1 MAADLVTNINWPGS
15 GSAIS
20 GSTPFGIY
28 DTDSIFQSDGP
39 RVADWVAKRLGY
51 PVQNVELLPEN
62 IYACFEES
70 INEYGAQVNQFNIRN
85 HLSNL
90 MGQST
95 GSNFTNN
102 YVEGTNMGS
111 LIKIANAYG
120 QEAEVGGYTT
130 QKSGSVLTSIGV
142 SKYDLNHLWADVSES
157 GQRIEVKKVYY
168 ENTPAISRFFDPYAV
183 SAKGTLNLMDEFGFS
198 SFSPAAQFVMM
209 PIYEDLLRIQA
220 IEFNDQ
226 VRRSAY
232 SFNIVNNQLHI
243 FPIPTEKT
251 PAKIWFEYVVVED
264 RDANSIQKKPGTV
277 SSYSNVNY
285 DTIPYRTINSVGK
298 QWIWKYTLAL
308 SKELLGA
315 IREKYGTI
323 PIPEGEVSLDGA
335 ALRAE
340 AQNDKDRLYEQLRQN
355 LEELS
360 RPKQMEYKMQEAENV
375 QKMLN
380 KIPMPFYIG

>member
-28 DTDSIFQSDGP
+28 DTDTNFQSDGP
-39 RVADWVAKRLGY
+39 RVADWCAKRLGY
-51 PVQNVELLPEN
+51 PIQNIELLPDN

-70 INEYGAQVNQFNIRN
+70 VSEYSAQVNQFNIRN
-85 HLSNL
+85 NLSNL
-90 MGQST
+90 MGQATS
-95 GSNFTNN
+95 SNFTNT

-111 LIKIANAYG
+111 LIRIANSYG

-130 QKSGSVLTSIGV
+130 QKYGFVETTVGV
-142 SKYDLNHLWADVSES
+142 GKYDLNNLWADVSES
-157 GQRIEVKKVYY
+157 GKRIEIKKVYY

-183 SAKGTLNLMDEFGFS
+183 SATGTLNIMDEFGFGK
-198 SFSPAAQFVMM
+198 FSPAAQFVMM

-220 IEFNDQ
+220 IEFNDM
-226 VRRSAY
+226 VRRSTY
-232 SFNIVNNQLHI
+232 SFNIINNQLHI
-243 FPIPTEKT
+243 FPIPTDKT
-251 PAKIWFEYVVVED
+251 PTNIWFDYIVVED
-264 RDANSIQKKPGTV
+264 RDTNSIQKLPNVV

-285 DTIPYRTINSVGK
+285 DFIPYRTINSVGK

-315 IREKYGTI
+315 IREKYATI

-340 AQNDKDRLYEQLRQN
+340 AQNDKDRLFEQLRQN

>member
-51 PVQNVELLPEN
+51 PVQNVELLPQN

-85 HLSNL
+85 NLSNL

-95 GSNFTNN
+95 SSNFTNN

-130 QKSGSVLTSIGV
+130 QKSGSIATTIGV
-142 SKYDLNHLWADVSES
+142 SKYDLNYLWASVSES
-157 GQRIEVKKVYY
+157 GKRIEVKKVYY
-168 ENTPAISRFFDPYAV
+168 ESTPAISRFFDPYAV
-183 SAKGTLNLMDEFGFS
+183 SAVGTLNLMDEFGFS

-209 PIYEDLLRIQA
+209 PLYEDLLRIQA
-220 IEFNDQ
+220 IEFNDM
-226 VRRSAY
+226 VRRSSY
-232 SFNIVNNQLHI
+232 SFNIINNQLHI
-243 FPIPTEKT
+243 FPIPTDKT
-251 PAKIWFEYVVVED
+251 PARIWFDYIVVED
-264 RDANSIQKKPGTV
+264 RDANAIQKNPGTV

-285 DTIPYRTINSVGK
+285 DSIPYRTINSVGK

-315 IREKYGTI
+315 IREKYGSI

>member
-51 PVQNVELLPEN
+51 PVQNVELLPQN

-85 HLSNL
+85 NLSNL

-95 GSNFTNN
+95 SSNFTNN

-111 LIKIANAYG
+111 LIKIANVYG

-157 GQRIEVKKVYY
+157 GKRIEVKKVYY

-183 SAKGTLNLMDEFGFS
+183 SARGTLNLLDEFGFS

-209 PIYEDLLRIQA
+209 PLYEDLLRIQA

-264 RDANSIQKKPGTV
+264 RDANSIQKKPGTI

>member
-28 DTDSIFQSDGP
+28 DTDSTFQSDGP

-51 PVQNVELLPEN
+51 PVQNVELLPQN

-70 INEYGAQVNQFNIRN
+70 INEYGAQVNKFNIRN
-85 HLSNL
+85 NLSNL

-95 GSNFTNN
+95 SSNFTNN

-130 QKSGSVLTSIGV
+130 QKSGSIATTIGV
-142 SKYDLNHLWADVSES
+142 SKYDLNYLWASVSES
-157 GQRIEVKKVYY
+157 GKRIEVKKVYY
-168 ENTPAISRFFDPYAV
+168 ESTPAISRFFDPYAV
-183 SAKGTLNLMDEFGFS
+183 SAVGTLNLMDEFGFS

-209 PIYEDLLRIQA
+209 PLYEDLLRIQA
-220 IEFNDQ
+220 IEFNDM
-226 VRRSAY
+226 VRRSSY

-243 FPIPTEKT
+243 FPIPTDKT
-251 PAKIWFEYVVVED
+251 PARIWFDYIVVED
-264 RDANSIQKKPGTV
+264 RDANAIQKNPGTV

-285 DTIPYRTINSVGK
+285 DSIPYRTINSVGK

-315 IREKYGTI
+315 IREKYGSI

>member
-28 DTDSIFQSDGP
+28 DTDSTFQSDGP

-51 PVQNVELLPEN
+51 PVQNVELLPQN

-85 HLSNL
+85 NLSNL

-95 GSNFTNN
+95 SSNFTNN

-130 QKSGSVLTSIGV
+130 QKSGSIATTINV
-142 SKYDLNHLWADVSES
+142 SKYDLNYLWASVSES
-157 GQRIEVKKVYY
+157 GKRIEVKKVYY
-168 ENTPAISRFFDPYAV
+168 ESTPAISRFFDPYAV
-183 SAKGTLNLMDEFGFS
+183 SAVGTLNLMDEFGFS

-209 PIYEDLLRIQA
+209 PLYEDLLRIQA
-220 IEFNDQ
+220 IEFNDM
-226 VRRSAY
+226 VRRSSY
-232 SFNIVNNQLHI
+232 SFNIINNQLHI
-243 FPIPTEKT
+243 FPIPTDRT
-251 PAKIWFEYVVVED
+251 PARIWFDYIVVED
-264 RDANSIQKKPGTV
+264 RDANSIQKNPGTV
-277 SSYSNVNY
+277 SSYSNINY
-285 DTIPYRTINSVGK
+285 DSIPYRTINSVGK

-315 IREKYGTI
+315 IREKYGSI

>member
-28 DTDSIFQSDGP
+28 DTDSTFQSDGP

-51 PVQNVELLPEN
+51 PVQNVELLPQN

-85 HLSNL
+85 NLSNL

-95 GSNFTNN
+95 SSNFTNN

-130 QKSGSVLTSIGV
+130 QKSGSIATTIGV
-142 SKYDLNHLWADVSES
+142 SKYDLNYLWASVSES
-157 GQRIEVKKVYY
+157 GKRIEVKKVYY
-168 ENTPAISRFFDPYAV
+168 ESTPAISRFFDPYAA
-183 SAKGTLNLMDEFGFS
+183 SAVGTLNLMDEFGFS

-209 PIYEDLLRIQA
+209 PLYEDLLRIQA
-220 IEFNDQ
+220 IEFNDM
-226 VRRSAY
+226 VRRSSY

-243 FPIPTEKT
+243 FPIPTDKT
-251 PAKIWFEYVVVED
+251 PARIWFDYIVVED
-264 RDANSIQKKPGTV
+264 RDANAIQKNPGTV

-285 DTIPYRTINSVGK
+285 DSIPYRTINSVGK

-315 IREKYGTI
+315 IREKYGSI

>member
-28 DTDSIFQSDGP
+28 DTDSTFQSDGP

-51 PVQNVELLPEN
+51 PVQNVELLPQN

-85 HLSNL
+85 NLSNL

-95 GSNFTNN
+95 SSNFTNN

-130 QKSGSVLTSIGV
+130 QKSGSIATTIGV
-142 SKYDLNHLWADVSES
+142 SKYDLNYLWASVSES
-157 GQRIEVKKVYY
+157 GKRIEVKKVYY
-168 ENTPAISRFFDPYAV
+168 ESTPAISRFFDPYAV
-183 SAKGTLNLMDEFGFS
+183 SAVGTLNLMDEFGFS

-209 PIYEDLLRIQA
+209 PLYEDLLRIQA
-220 IEFNDQ
+220 IEFNDM
-226 VRRSAY
+226 VRRSSY

-243 FPIPTEKT
+243 FPIPTDKT
-251 PAKIWFEYVVVED
+251 PARIWFDYIVVED
-264 RDANSIQKKPGTV
+264 RDANAIQKNPGTV

-285 DTIPYRTINSVGK
+285 GSIPYGTINSVGK

-315 IREKYGTI
+315 IREKYGSI

>member
-1 MAADLVTNINWPGS
+1 
-15 GSAIS
+15 
-20 GSTPFGIY
+20 
-28 DTDSIFQSDGP
+28 
-39 RVADWVAKRLGY
+39 
-51 PVQNVELLPEN
+51 
-62 IYACFEES
+62 
-70 INEYGAQVNQFNIRN
+70 
-85 HLSNL
+85 

-95 GSNFTNN
+95 SSNFTNN

-130 QKSGSVLTSIGV
+130 QKSGSIATTIGV
-142 SKYDLNHLWADVSES
+142 SKYDLNYLWASASES
-157 GQRIEVKKVYY
+157 GKRIEVKKVYY
-168 ENTPAISRFFDPYAV
+168 ESTPAISRFFDPYAV
-183 SAKGTLNLMDEFGFS
+183 SAVGTLNLMDEFGFS

-209 PIYEDLLRIQA
+209 PLYEDLLRIQA
-220 IEFNDQ
+220 IEFNDM
-226 VRRSAY
+226 VRRSSY
-232 SFNIVNNQLHI
+232 SFNIINNQLHI
-243 FPIPTEKT
+243 FPIPTDRT
-251 PAKIWFEYVVVED
+251 PARIWFDYILVED
-264 RDANSIQKKPGTV
+264 RDANAIQKNPGTV

-285 DTIPYRTINSVGK
+285 DSIPYRTINSVGK

-315 IREKYGTI
+315 IREKYGSI

>member
-51 PVQNVELLPEN
+51 PVQNVELLPQN

-85 HLSNL
+85 NLSNL

-95 GSNFTNN
+95 SSNFTNN

-130 QKSGSVLTSIGV
+130 QKSGSIATTIGV
-142 SKYDLNHLWADVSES
+142 SKYDLNYLWASVSES
-157 GQRIEVKKVYY
+157 GKRIEVKKVYY
-168 ENTPAISRFFDPYAV
+168 ESTPAISRFFDPYAV
-183 SAKGTLNLMDEFGFS
+183 SAVGTLNLMDEFGFS

-209 PIYEDLLRIQA
+209 PLYEDLLRIQA
-220 IEFNDQ
+220 IEFNDM
-226 VRRSAY
+226 VRRSSY

-243 FPIPTEKT
+243 FPIPTDKT
-251 PAKIWFEYVVVED
+251 PARIWFDYIVVED
-264 RDANSIQKKPGTV
+264 RDANAIQKNPGTV

-285 DTIPYRTINSVGK
+285 DSIPYRTINSVGK

-315 IREKYGTI
+315 IREKYGSI

>member
-51 PVQNVELLPEN
+51 PVQNVELLPQN

-85 HLSNL
+85 NLSNL

-95 GSNFTNN
+95 SSNFTNN

-130 QKSGSVLTSIGV
+130 QKSGSIATTINV
-142 SKYDLNHLWADVSES
+142 SKYDLNYLWASVSES
-157 GQRIEVKKVYY
+157 GKRIEVKKVYY
-168 ENTPAISRFFDPYAV
+168 ESTPAISRFFDPYAV
-183 SAKGTLNLMDEFGFS
+183 SAAGTLNLMDEFGFS

-209 PIYEDLLRIQA
+209 PLYEDLLRIQA
-220 IEFNDQ
+220 IEFNDM
-226 VRRSAY
+226 VRRSSY
-232 SFNIVNNQLHI
+232 SFNIINNQLHI
-243 FPIPTEKT
+243 FPIPTDRT
-251 PAKIWFEYVVVED
+251 PARIWFDYIVVED
-264 RDANSIQKKPGTV
+264 RDANAIQKNPGTV

-285 DTIPYRTINSVGK
+285 DSIPYRTINSVGK

-315 IREKYGTI
+315 IREKYGSI

>member
-1 MAADLVTNINWPGS
+1 
-15 GSAIS
+15 
-20 GSTPFGIY
+20 
-28 DTDSIFQSDGP
+28 
-39 RVADWVAKRLGY
+39 
-51 PVQNVELLPEN
+51 
-62 IYACFEES
+62 
-70 INEYGAQVNQFNIRN
+70 
-85 HLSNL
+85 

-95 GSNFTNN
+95 GSNFTNT

-111 LIKIANAYG
+111 LIRIANSYG
-120 QEAEVGGYTT
+120 QEAEVGGYTS
-130 QKSGSVLTSIGV
+130 QKSGSFQTSIGV
-142 SKYDLNHLWADVSES
+142 GKYDLNHLWAEVSES
-157 GQRIEVKKVYY
+157 GKRIEIKKVYY

-232 SFNIVNNQLHI
+232 SFNIVNNELHI
-243 FPIPTEKT
+243 FPVPTDKT
-251 PAKIWFEYVVVED
+251 PAQIWFDYIVVED
-264 RDANSIQKKPGTV
+264 RDTNAIQKKPGTV

-285 DTIPYRTINSVGK
+285 DFIPYRTINSVGK

-308 SKELLGA
+308 AKELLGA
-315 IREKYGTI
+315 IREKYATI

-340 AQNDKDRLYEQLRQN
+340 AQNDKDRLFEQLRQN

-360 RPKQMEYKMQEAENV
+360 RPKQMEYRMQEADNV

>member
-28 DTDSIFQSDGP
+28 DTDSTFQSDGP

-51 PVQNVELLPEN
+51 PVQNVELLPQN

-85 HLSNL
+85 NLSNL

-95 GSNFTNN
+95 SSNFTNN

-130 QKSGSVLTSIGV
+130 QKSGSIATTIGV
-142 SKYDLNHLWADVSES
+142 SKYDLNYLWASVSES
-157 GQRIEVKKVYY
+157 GKRIEVKKVYY
-168 ENTPAISRFFDPYAV
+168 ESTPAISRFFDPYAV
-183 SAKGTLNLMDEFGFS
+183 SAVGTLNLMDEFGFS

-209 PIYEDLLRIQA
+209 PLYEDLLRIQA
-220 IEFNDQ
+220 IEFNDM
-226 VRRSAY
+226 VRRSSY
-232 SFNIVNNQLHI
+232 SFNIINNQLHI
-243 FPIPTEKT
+243 FPIPTDRT
-251 PAKIWFEYVVVED
+251 PARIWFDYIVVED
-264 RDANSIQKKPGTV
+264 RDANSIQKNPGTV
-277 SSYSNVNY
+277 SSYSNINY
-285 DTIPYRTINSVGK
+285 DSIPYRTINSVGK

-315 IREKYGTI
+315 IREKYGSI

>member
-28 DTDSIFQSDGP
+28 DTDSTFQSDGP

-51 PVQNVELLPEN
+51 PVQNVELLPQN

-85 HLSNL
+85 NLSNL

-95 GSNFTNN
+95 SSNFTNN

-120 QEAEVGGYTT
+120 QEAEIGGYTT
-130 QKSGSVLTSIGV
+130 QKSGSIATTIGV
-142 SKYDLNHLWADVSES
+142 SKYDLNYLWASVSES
-157 GQRIEVKKVYY
+157 GKRIEVKKVYY
-168 ENTPAISRFFDPYAV
+168 ESTPAISRFFDPYAV
-183 SAKGTLNLMDEFGFS
+183 SAVGTLNLMDEFGFS

-209 PIYEDLLRIQA
+209 PLYEDLLRIQA
-220 IEFNDQ
+220 IEFNDM
-226 VRRSAY
+226 VRRSSY

-243 FPIPTEKT
+243 FPIPTDKT
-251 PAKIWFEYVVVED
+251 PARIWFDYIVVED
-264 RDANSIQKKPGTV
+264 RDANAIQKNPGTV

-285 DTIPYRTINSVGK
+285 DSIPYRTINSVGK

-315 IREKYGTI
+315 IREKYGSI

>member
-28 DTDSIFQSDGP
+28 DTDSNFQSDGP

-51 PVQNVELLPEN
+51 PVQNVELLPQN

-85 HLSNL
+85 NLSNL

-95 GSNFTNN
+95 SSNFTNN

-130 QKSGSVLTSIGV
+130 QKSGSIATTINV
-142 SKYDLNHLWADVSES
+142 SKYDLNYLWASVSES
-157 GQRIEVKKVYY
+157 GKRIEVKKVYY
-168 ENTPAISRFFDPYAV
+168 ESTPAISRFFDPYAV
-183 SAKGTLNLMDEFGFS
+183 SAAGTLNLMDEFGFS

-209 PIYEDLLRIQA
+209 PLYEDLLRIQA
-220 IEFNDQ
+220 IEFNDM
-226 VRRSAY
+226 VRRSSY
-232 SFNIVNNQLHI
+232 SFNIINNQLHI
-243 FPIPTEKT
+243 FPIPTDRT
-251 PAKIWFEYVVVED
+251 PARIWFDYIVVED
-264 RDANSIQKKPGTV
+264 RDANSIQKNPGTV

-285 DTIPYRTINSVGK
+285 DSIPYRTINSVGK

-315 IREKYGTI
+315 IREKYGSI

>member
-51 PVQNVELLPEN
+51 PVQNVELLPQN

-85 HLSNL
+85 NLSNL

-95 GSNFTNN
+95 SLNFTNN

-130 QKSGSVLTSIGV
+130 QKSGSIATTIGV
-142 SKYDLNHLWADVSES
+142 SKYDLNYLWASVSES
-157 GQRIEVKKVYY
+157 GKRIEVKKVYY
-168 ENTPAISRFFDPYAV
+168 ESTPAISRFFDPYAV
-183 SAKGTLNLMDEFGFS
+183 SAVGTLNLMDEFGFS

-209 PIYEDLLRIQA
+209 PLYEDLLRIQA
-220 IEFNDQ
+220 IEFNDM
-226 VRRSAY
+226 VRRSSY

-243 FPIPTEKT
+243 FPIPTDKT
-251 PAKIWFEYVVVED
+251 PARIWFDYIVVED
-264 RDANSIQKKPGTV
+264 RDANAIQKNPGTV

-285 DTIPYRTINSVGK
+285 DSIPYRTINSVGK

-315 IREKYGTI
+315 IREKYGSI

>member
-85 HLSNL
+85 NLSNL

-130 QKSGSVLTSIGV
+130 QKTGSILTTIGV

-157 GQRIEVKKVYY
+157 GKRIEVKKVYY

-183 SAKGTLNLMDEFGFS
+183 SARGTLNLLDEFGFS

-251 PAKIWFEYVVVED
+251 PANIWFDYVVVED
-264 RDANSIQKKPGTV
+264 RDTNSIQKKPGTV

>member
-28 DTDSIFQSDGP
+28 DTDSTFQSDGP

-51 PVQNVELLPEN
+51 PVQNVELLPQN

-85 HLSNL
+85 NLSNL

-95 GSNFTNN
+95 SSNFTNN

-130 QKSGSVLTSIGV
+130 QKSGSIATTIDV
-142 SKYDLNHLWADVSES
+142 SKYDLNYLWASVSES
-157 GQRIEVKKVYY
+157 GKRIEVKKVYY
-168 ENTPAISRFFDPYAV
+168 ESTPAISRFFDPYAV
-183 SAKGTLNLMDEFGFS
+183 SAVGTLNLMDEFGFS

-209 PIYEDLLRIQA
+209 PLYEDLLRIQA
-220 IEFNDQ
+220 IEFNDM
-226 VRRSAY
+226 VRRSSY

-243 FPIPTEKT
+243 FPIPTDNT
-251 PAKIWFEYVVVED
+251 PARIWFDYIVVED
-264 RDANSIQKKPGTV
+264 RDANAIQKNPGTV
-277 SSYSNVNY
+277 SSYSNINY
-285 DTIPYRTINSVGK
+285 ESIPYRTINSVGK

-315 IREKYGTI
+315 IREKYGSI